1 MKFIKRKSIIILA
14 LLIWALFQHYKIQGL
29 ETMQAEFINKTDVTF
44 WYLIENEDSTL
55 KMAEKL
61 DQLSKSKDWNEM
73 NLLLGE
79 LSFIRNEWIETH
91 LNIIHQTNTL
101 TGIKEEIEKTNEF
114 TLMSKQAQELW
125 QSVFFTQADFMNVS
139 LYVKQPKKPD
149 FEKTKSLFASLS
161 MGFSFIN
168 DELEIIKNRPRNW
181 DAIDSKTARFLKHDY
196 IEKTSIHLKKIQL
209 DFDSFL
215 ATRKG

>member
-1 MKFIKRKSIIILA
+1 MKYIKIKSLIILA
-14 LLIWALFQHYKIQGL
+14 LLIWAIFQHYRIQDL
-29 ETMQAEFINKTDVTF
+29 EMTQAEFINKSDVTF
-44 WYLIENEDSTL
+44 WYLMENEDSTL

-101 TGIKEEIEKTNEF
+101 TGIKEEKEKTNEF

-125 QSVFFTQADFMNVS
+125 QSVFFTQADFMNAS

-149 FEKTKSLFASLS
+149 FETTKSLFDSLS
-161 MGFSFIN
+161 KEFFFIN
-168 DELEIIKNRPRNW
+168 DELEMMKNRPRNW
-181 DAIDSKTARFLKHDY
+181 DTIDTETAQYLKTNYL
-196 IEKTSIHLKKIQL
+196 EKTSIHLEKIQQ
-209 DFDSFL
+209 DFKAFL